1 MKQKPA
7 EGRVPTTRRRGT
19 AWAVVLLVSVILV
32 SIPALAHHQF
42 RDVAEGH
49 LRRADIQFVADAERG
64 WFGGYPDGTFQ
75 PERTITPKQ
84 MTAVLERVFPD
95 GTTRAEFAAF
105 VRGGHWYIQGGR
117 WVIPVDPSPPPSLPQ
132 AKFGSCEELIRYIT
146 ENASETVD
154 ADLALRDQSGPSTF
168 RRYLSVIDPGN
179 NRRFFPEGGP
189 GDDLLVCPSRWL
201 SPNGVEWVVTAYWSV
216 DERGFHDIHTWYSK
230 PKDSGSD
237 GN

>member
-1 MKQKPA
+1 MSQKPGK
-7 EGRVPTTRRRGT
+7 GRISITRRRGT
-19 AWAVVLLVSVILV
+19 TWAVVLLASVILV

-42 RDVAEGH
+42 RDVREGH
-49 LRRADIQFVADAERG
+49 QRSADIQFVADTERG
-64 WFGGYPDGTFQ
+64 WFSGYPDGTFQ

-117 WVIPVDPSPPPSLPQ
+117 WVIPIDPSPPPSLSQ
-132 AKFGSCEELIRYIT
+132 AKFGSCEELLRYIT
-146 ENASETVD
+146 EKHSESVD
-154 ADLALRDQSGPSTF
+154 ADLALRDQLGPSTA
-168 RRYLSVIDPGN
+168 RSYLSLIDIGN

-201 SPNGVEWVVTAYWSV
+201 SPNGVEWEVTAYWSV
-216 DERGFHDIHTWYSK
+216 SETGFHRIHTWYSK
-230 PKDSGSD
+230 PEDSSSN